1 MERWWNG
8 NSRRRVDI
16 EAFFALKM
24 LDGCDKF
31 SISRAQYKWIARRL
45 A

>member
-1 MERWWNG
+1 MERWWNDNG
-8 NSRRRVDI
+8 RRRGNI

-24 LDGCDKF
+24 RDGCDMF
-31 SISRAQYKWIARRL
+31 SITRAQYKWIARRL